1 MVNPI
6 SRSRAHADFK
16 YNFPKE
22 LQNVTVG
29 FDRMFDAL
37 TRDWGEVQHSMNT
50 NFPPYNLRRDGD
62 NKYVIE
68 LAVAGFS
75 KDDIKVHLENGVLSV
90 ESKDSINNDDK
101 EYVHQGIA
109 KRSFKR
115 SWTLS
120 DDIEVK
126 HADLID
132 GMLTIELEKIFPEGK
147 EPREIPIGA
156 FKE

>member
-1 MVNPI
+1 M
-6 SRSRAHADFK
+6 
-16 YNFPKE
+16 E
-22 LQNVTVG
+22 LLYTTVSQI
-29 FDRMFDAL
+29 DL
-37 TRDWGEVQHSMNT
+37 TKWCVKMG
-50 NFPPYNLRRDGD
+50 
-62 NKYVIE
+62 K
-68 LAVAGFS
+68 
-75 KDDIKVHLENGVLSV
+75 
-90 ESKDSINNDDK
+90 KDSKTDDDR

-156 FKE
+156 FKK

>member
-1 MVNPI
+1 MVTTT
-6 SRSRAHADFK
+6 RALADNFK

-22 LQNVTVG
+22 LYNVTVG

-37 TRDWGEVQHSMNT
+37 SRDWGSVHNSMNT
-50 NFPPYNLRRDGD
+50 NFPPYNLSKDGE

-75 KDDIKVHLENGVLSV
+75 KDDIKVHLEDGVLAV
-90 ESKDSINNDDK
+90 ESRDSKEDDDK

-109 KRSFKR
+109 KRSFKK

-126 HADLID
+126 HADLLD

-156 FKE
+156 FKK

>member
-1 MVNPI
+1 
-6 SRSRAHADFK
+6 
-16 YNFPKE
+16 
-22 LQNVTVG
+22 
-29 FDRMFDAL
+29 
-37 TRDWGEVQHSMNT
+37 MNT
-50 NFPPYNLRRDGD
+50 NFPPYNLRKDGD
-62 NKYVIE
+62 NVYVIE

-75 KDDIKVHLENGVLSV
+75 KDDIRVHLEDGVLTV
-90 ESKDSINNDDK
+90 ESKDSKDNNEK

-109 KRSFKR
+109 KRSFKK

-156 FKE
+156 FKK

>member
-1 MVNPI
+1 MTNITNYKHPSLLGMNVVDGLFDSFFVDFP
-6 SRSRAHADFK
+6 RHLKQTTQGYPVADI
-16 YNFPKE
+16 YSDDSGN
-22 LQNVTVG
+22 TVME
-29 FDRMFDAL
+29 FAL
-37 TRDWGEVQHSMNT
+37 
-50 NFPPYNLRRDGD
+50 
-62 NKYVIE
+62 
-68 LAVAGFS
+68 AGFS
-75 KDDIKVHLENGVLSV
+75 KDDIKVHLEDGVLTV
-90 ESKDSINNDDK
+90 ESTDSKTDDDR

-147 EPREIPIGA
+147 EPREIPIGT
-156 FKE
+156 FKG

>member
-1 MVNPI
+1 MVTT
-6 SRSRAHADFK
+6 RALTNFQ
-16 YNFPKE
+16 FPKE
-22 LQNVTVG
+22 LYNVTVG
-29 FDRMFDAL
+29 FDRMFDSL
-37 TRDWGEVQHSMNT
+37 LRDWGEVHNSMNT
-50 NFPPYNLRRDGD
+50 NFPPYNLRKDGD
-62 NKYVIE
+62 LKYVIE

-75 KDDIKVHLENGVLSV
+75 KDDIKVHLEDGVLTV
-90 ESKDSINNDDK
+90 ESTDSKTDDDDR

-147 EPREIPIGA
+147 EPREIPIGT
-156 FKE
+156 FKG

>member
-1 MVNPI
+1 MTKVVVRNPFPVIDRDSFLTPFDKMFDELVSKTFPQINEQVGVNPFQGT
-6 SRSRAHADFK
+6 A
-16 YNFPKE
+16 YPKV
-22 LQNVTVG
+22 NVYEYDDKIGIVAEIPG
-29 FDRMFDAL
+29 LKKDQL
-37 TRDWGEVQHSMNT
+37 NIEVE
-50 NFPPYNLRRDGD
+50 D
-62 NKYVIE
+62 
-68 LAVAGFS
+68 
-75 KDDIKVHLENGVLSV
+75 GVLTV
-90 ESKDSINNDDK
+90 ESKDSKDDNDK

-109 KRSFKR
+109 KRSFKK

>member
-1 MVNPI
+1 MRIIN
-6 SRSRAHADFK
+6 K
-16 YNFPKE
+16 K
-22 LQNVTVG
+22 
-29 FDRMFDAL
+29 
-37 TRDWGEVQHSMNT
+37 VQ
-50 NFPPYNLRRDGD
+50 
-62 NKYVIE
+62 
-68 LAVAGFS
+68 GFS
-75 KDDIKVHLENGVLSV
+75 KDDIRVHLEDGVLTV
-90 ESKDSINNDDK
+90 ESKDSKDDNDK

-109 KRSFKR
+109 KRSFKK

-156 FKE
+156 FKG

>member
-1 MVNPI
+1 MVTTT
-6 SRSRAHADFK
+6 RALADNFK

-22 LQNVTVG
+22 LYNVTVG

-37 TRDWGEVQHSMNT
+37 SRDWGSVHNSMNT
-50 NFPPYNLRRDGD
+50 NFPPYNLSKDGE

-75 KDDIKVHLENGVLSV
+75 KDDIKVHLEDGVLAV
-90 ESKDSINNDDK
+90 ESRDSKEDDDK

-109 KRSFKR
+109 KRSFKK

-132 GMLTIELEKIFPEGK
+132 GMLTIELQKIFPEGK

-156 FKE
+156 FKG